1 MEKGESR
8 EGVKATGTER
18 CGQMLAEDDEASLAM
33 QKDRRTER
41 AKGMQEEAG
50 G

>member
-1 MEKGESR
+1 MENGESR
-8 EGVKATGTER
+8 EGTGTER
-18 CGQMLAEDDEASLAM
+18 CEQMLAEGDEASLAT